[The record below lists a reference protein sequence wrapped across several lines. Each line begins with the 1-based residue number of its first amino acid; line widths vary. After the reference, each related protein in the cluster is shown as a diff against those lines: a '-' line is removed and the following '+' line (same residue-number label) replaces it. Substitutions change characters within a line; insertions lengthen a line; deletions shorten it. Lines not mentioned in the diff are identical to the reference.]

1 MNGVT
6 CTGTTYCGTNCPTVN
21 QVTCYTTCNAQTC
34 TPSFD
39 ILYDTTDADGNYSF
53 NGLDS
58 ANYIITPK
66 DSIYIFIP
74 ENRTVTII
82 NSNAIDINF
91 SSLLNPP
98 TSVIVV
104 DGLKDDFY
112 NTLTGPNDGY
122 LQLRSYA
129 FNDNG
134 RPTSDADLSA
144 KIWTAWDNEWF
155 YLYEE
160 VMDDTL
166 SASATNVYDEDEIE
180 LKFDPQ
186 PTDSVTN
193 SVWDTRLTALGP
205 AEGVV
210 ASDSLNN
217 VSDSQKLWVR
227 RTIAGGYVLE
237 LAIKWSAIQSGSE
250 TITPAVDNIFGMAIN
265 QHDNDGYARR
275 EATVEWAAVLLDAVW
290 NTPKYLGTVKFLAEN
305 KLQFIPSNTMTGI
318 TNPVPYDGSDYL
330 TGIKNA
336 SPTTPETFN
345 LRQNYPN
352 PFNPTTTISFI
363 LPSKSFVSLKV
374 FDLQGRE
381 VATIVSEELS
391 VGTYKYQ
398 WNATNRTSGVYFYRL
413 QTDSFTE
420 TKKLILLK

>member
-1 MNGVT
+1 
-6 CTGTTYCGTNCPTVN
+6 
-21 QVTCYTTCNAQTC
+21 
-34 TPSFD
+34 
-39 ILYDTTDADGNYSF
+39 
-53 NGLDS
+53 
-58 ANYIITPK
+58 
-66 DSIYIFIP
+66 
-74 ENRTVTII
+74 
-82 NSNAIDINF
+82 
-91 SSLLNPP
+91 
-98 TSVIVV
+98 VV

-112 NTLTGPNDGY
+112 NTLTSPNDGY

-134 RPTSDADLSA
+134 IPTSDADLSA
-144 KIWTAWDNEWF
+144 KVWTAWDNEWF

-166 SASATNVYDEDEIE
+166 SANATNVWEEDEIE
-180 LKFDPQ
+180 LMFDPQ

-193 SVWDTRLTALGP
+193 SIWEPRLTALGP

-210 ASDSLNN
+210 AWDNMDN
-217 VSDSQKLWVR
+217 VSASQKLWAR
-227 RTIAGGYVLE
+227 RTIAGGYALE

-318 TNPVPYDGSDYL
+318 TNPVPYDGSDYP
-330 TGIKNA
+330 TGIKNE
-336 SPTTPETFN
+336 SFTIPETFN